1 MSYTCWH
8 KEGELSERYE
18 QLSIASG
25 ISILM
30 AFMFL
35 IWTRYAFQGSKI
47 LYLDFDV
54 STITAGDYTI
64 EMKVPMDKYKDW
76 LETEY
81 KQT

>member
-1 MSYTCWH
+1 
-8 KEGELSERYE
+8 
-18 QLSIASG
+18 
-25 ISILM
+25 M